1 METKG
6 WEDILDCL
14 DAREYTTADQIAE
27 SIGMN
32 EKTVRCRIKEMNPEL
47 EKNGASIISK
57 RRKGY
62 CLKIHNRT
70 LYDEYRERYGRGRTG
85 PIPTNPMEREQYLFA
100 YLLSHDSY
108 VKMEEL
114 ADLLY
119 ISRNTLTADL
129 KKVECILDTYGL
141 HISRRPNFGILVE
154 GSEFDK
160 RRCIVNLLGRRD
172 TFVMQSTKNR
182 EDRRQIGILLLEFVQ
197 DEKLNVTEISFES
210 LVDYLLVA
218 VSRIQHG
225 QEAVPMNDHSDI
237 GENPMIRAL
246 AVKLAHR
253 IGQKFHVCFSEWE
266 LLYLMIHLGGR
277 MRLVD
282 IPGSQPNI
290 VIPGYIDELVQ
301 KMLLAI
307 YEGLRLDLR
316 DDFKLRMSLDE
327 HMHSFD
333 IRMQYHILLKNE
345 LLQKIRR
352 EYAYPYMA
360 AAFGCAV
367 LADYYKEEIPE
378 DEVGYFAMIIAAAL
392 EHKERSVKKNIVI
405 VCFTGKG
412 SSQLFM
418 QRYRQ
423 TFGKYVNRID
433 ECSYYQLREYDFT
446 DIDFVLTTIPLAEK
460 IPVPVF
466 EVNLFL
472 DAQDVNNVSRYLK
485 NESIQFLSQ
494 YFREDLFFSHINL
507 QKKEEILRYLCN
519 AAANKF
525 DVPAHYYEMVC
536 RREELGQT
544 DFGNLGAIPHSC
556 EMQQKDNF
564 VVVGILERPVW
575 WGHNDVQV
583 VFLINIG
590 KNSDI
595 DTERFYQAITD
606 LLFSQQEM
614 AYLIEH
620 PDYGT
625 LLDLLTGEI
634 ASESV

>member
-6 WEDILDCL
+6 WGDILRCL
-14 DAREYTTADQIAE
+14 ENREYTTADQIAE
-27 SIGMN
+27 YIGMN
-32 EKTVRCRIKEMNPEL
+32 EKTVRSRIKEMNPEL
-47 EKNGASIISK
+47 EKCGASIISK
-57 RRKGY
+57 KRKGY
-62 CLKIHNRT
+62 CLEIRDPA
-70 LYDEYRERYGRGRTG
+70 LYHEYRETHGQGQAG
-85 PIPTNPMEREQYLFA
+85 PIPANPMEREQYLFA

-108 VKMEEL
+108 VKIEEL
-114 ADLLY
+114 TDLLY

-141 HISRRPNFGILVE
+141 RITRRPNFGILVE
-154 GSEFDK
+154 GNEFDK

-182 EDRRQIGILLLEFVQ
+182 EDRRQIGMLLLEFVQ
-197 DEKLNVTEISFES
+197 DEKLNVTETSFES

-225 QEAVPMNDHSDI
+225 QEAVPLNGHPDI
-237 GENPMIRAL
+237 GENPVVRAL
-246 AVKLAHR
+246 ADKLAQR
-253 IGQKFHVCFSEWE
+253 IGRQFHICFSEGE

-290 VIPGYIDELVQ
+290 IIPGYIDELVQ
-301 KMLLAI
+301 KMLLAV

-316 DDFKLRMSLDE
+316 DDFKLRMALDE

-345 LLQKIRR
+345 LLQEIRR

-360 AAFGCAV
+360 AAFGCTV
-367 LADYYKEEIPE
+367 LTDYYKEEIPE
-378 DEVGYFAMIIAAAL
+378 DEVGYFAMLIAAAL
-392 EHKERSVKKNIVI
+392 EHKERTVKKNIVI

-423 TFGKYVNRID
+423 AFGQYVNRIE

-446 DIDFVLTTIPLAEK
+446 DVDFVLTTIPLAEK

-472 DAQDVNNVSRYLK
+472 DAQDVTNVSRFLK
-485 NESIQFLSQ
+485 NESVQFLSQ
-494 YFREDLFFSHINL
+494 YFREDLFFPHIHL
-507 QKKEEILRYLCN
+507 EKKEDILRYLCN
-519 AAANKF
+519 AAASRF
-525 DVPAHYYEMVC
+525 DVPDHYYEMVC

-544 DFGNLGAIPHSC
+544 DFGNLGAIPHAC
-556 EMQQKDNF
+556 EMQQKDSF
-564 VVVGILERPVW
+564 VVVGILEKPVW
-575 WGHNDVQV
+575 WGHNDVQA

-590 KNSDI
+590 KNSDT
-595 DTERFYQAITD
+595 DTERFYQAVTD
-606 LLFSQQEM
+606 LLFSQKEM

-625 LLDLLTGEI
+625 LLDLLTGET
-634 ASESV
+634 APDPV